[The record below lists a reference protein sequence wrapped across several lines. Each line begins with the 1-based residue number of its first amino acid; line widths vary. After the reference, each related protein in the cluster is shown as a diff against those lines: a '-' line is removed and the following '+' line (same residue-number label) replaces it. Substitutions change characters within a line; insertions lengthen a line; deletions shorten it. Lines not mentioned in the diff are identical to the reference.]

1 MSRRVQDPTPAAC
14 DKSAPHPRDTISSAA
29 AEDRFIPG
37 GVHVPNLAD
46 LTDAELVQAFREGRS
61 DRAFEQLLRRYVRL
75 IKSWTRKY
83 WCAYRIADYDDLEQ
97 EARIAF
103 LGAVNSY
110 DQAQSGFFGF
120 AQLCVTRRLK
130 SVVKSARRLKNCPP
144 AGTVI
149 LSTSSSGSEGD
160 DRDLI
165 EAVPNPAA
173 FDPLNMAVANDAARR
188 LWSIAGSALSG
199 LELEALK
206 RRAWG
211 ESYQEVAA
219 ELGVSQKSV
228 DNAVTRARRKLR
240 RLIQSDGES
249 LREENESA

>member
-1 MSRRVQDPTPAAC
+1 
-14 DKSAPHPRDTISSAA
+14 
-29 AEDRFIPG
+29 
-37 GVHVPNLAD
+37 VPDLAN
-46 LTDAELVQAFREGRS
+46 LTDAELVRAFREGRS
-61 DRAFEQLLRRYVRL
+61 DRAFEQLLGRYARL
-75 IKSWTRKY
+75 IRSWARKY
-83 WCAYRIADYDDLEQ
+83 WCAYRLADYDDLEQ

-144 AGTVI
+144 PGVVI
-149 LSTSSSGSEGD
+149 LSTGMGSGMGSSEGD
-160 DRDLI
+160 DRDMI

-173 FDPLNMAVANDAARR
+173 CDPLDLALANDGARR

-211 ESYQEVAA
+211 ASYQEVAA
-219 ELGVSQKSV
+219 ELGVSQKSI

-240 RLIQSDGES
+240 GLIQADGES
-249 LREENESA
+249 LSEENESA

>member
-1 MSRRVQDPTPAAC
+1 
-14 DKSAPHPRDTISSAA
+14 
-29 AEDRFIPG
+29 
-37 GVHVPNLAD
+37 VPDLAD
-46 LTDAELVQAFREGRS
+46 LTDAELVRAFREGRS
-61 DRAFEQLLRRYVRL
+61 DRAFEQLLGRYVRL
-75 IKSWTRKY
+75 IRSWARKY
-83 WCAYRIADYDDLEQ
+83 WCAYRIADCDDLEQ

-130 SVVKSARRLKNCPP
+130 SVVKSAGRLRNCPP
-144 AGTVI
+144 PGAVI
-149 LSTSSSGSEGD
+149 LSTGMGSGMGASDGD
-160 DRDLI
+160 DRDMI

-173 FDPLNMAVANDAARR
+173 CDPLDLAVANDAARR
-188 LWSIAGSALSG
+188 LWSVAGSALSG

-219 ELGVSQKSV
+219 ELGVSQKSI

-240 RLIQSDGES
+240 GLIESDGGL
-249 LREENESA
+249 LREEDESA

>member
-1 MSRRVQDPTPAAC
+1 MPD
-14 DKSAPHPRDTISSAA
+14 
-29 AEDRFIPG
+29 
-37 GVHVPNLAD
+37 LAD
-46 LTDAELVQAFREGRS
+46 LTDAELVRAFREGRS
-61 DRAFEQLLRRYVRL
+61 DRAFEQLLGRYVRL
-75 IKSWTRKY
+75 IRSWARKY

-144 AGTVI
+144 TGTVI
-149 LSTSSSGSEGD
+149 LSTSASDPEGD
-160 DRDLI
+160 DRCMI

-173 FDPLNMAVANDAARR
+173 CDPLDLALANDAARR

-211 ESYQEVAA
+211 ASYQEVAA
-219 ELGVSQKSV
+219 ELGVSQKSI
-228 DNAVTRARRKLR
+228 DNAVMRARRKLR
-240 RLIQSDGES
+240 RLIESDGGL
-249 LREENESA
+249 LREEDESA

>member
-1 MSRRVQDPTPAAC
+1 MPD
-14 DKSAPHPRDTISSAA
+14 
-29 AEDRFIPG
+29 
-37 GVHVPNLAD
+37 LAD
-46 LTDAELVQAFREGRS
+46 LTDAELVRAFRDGRS
-61 DRAFEQLLRRYVRL
+61 DRAFEQLLKRYVRL
-75 IKSWTRKY
+75 IKSWARKY
-83 WCAYRIADYDDLEQ
+83 WCAYRTTDYDDLEQ

-110 DQAQSGFFGF
+110 DQEQSGFFGF
-120 AQLCVTRRLK
+120 AQLCVTRRLQ

-144 AGTVI
+144 VGAVMLPVGPN
-149 LSTSSSGSEGD
+149 GPEGD

-165 EAVPNPAA
+165 EAVRNPNAYDPA
-173 FDPLNMAVANDAARR
+173 NVAVANDAARR
-188 LWSIAGSALSG
+188 LWSVAGSALSG

-211 ESYQEVAA
+211 ASYQEVAA
-219 ELGVSQKSV
+219 ELGVSAKSI

-249 LREENESA
+249 LSEEIESA

>member
-1 MSRRVQDPTPAAC
+1 MPD
-14 DKSAPHPRDTISSAA
+14 
-29 AEDRFIPG
+29 
-37 GVHVPNLAD
+37 LAN
-46 LTDAELVQAFREGRS
+46 LTDAELVRAFREGRS
-61 DRAFEQLLRRYVRL
+61 DRAFEQLLGRYARL
-75 IKSWTRKY
+75 IRSWARKY
-83 WCAYRIADYDDLEQ
+83 WCAYRLADYDDLEQ

-144 AGTVI
+144 PGVVI
-149 LSTSSSGSEGD
+149 LSTGMGSGMGSSEGD
-160 DRDLI
+160 DRDMI

-173 FDPLNMAVANDAARR
+173 CDPLDLALANDGARR

-211 ESYQEVAA
+211 ASYQEVAA
-219 ELGVSQKSV
+219 ELGVSQKSI

-240 RLIQSDGES
+240 GLIQADGES
-249 LREENESA
+249 LSEENESA

>member
-1 MSRRVQDPTPAAC
+1 MPD
-14 DKSAPHPRDTISSAA
+14 
-29 AEDRFIPG
+29 
-37 GVHVPNLAD
+37 LAN
-46 LTDAELVQAFREGRS
+46 LTDAELVRAFREGRS
-61 DRAFEQLLRRYVRL
+61 DRALEQLLGRYARL
-75 IKSWTRKY
+75 IRSWARKY
-83 WCAYRIADYDDLEQ
+83 WCAYRLADYDDLEQ

-144 AGTVI
+144 PGVVI
-149 LSTSSSGSEGD
+149 LSTGMGSGMGSSEGD
-160 DRDLI
+160 DRDMI

-173 FDPLNMAVANDAARR
+173 CDPLDLALANDGARR

-211 ESYQEVAA
+211 ASYQEVAA
-219 ELGVSQKSV
+219 ELGVSQKSI

-240 RLIQSDGES
+240 GLIQADGES
-249 LREENESA
+249 LSEENESA

>member
-1 MSRRVQDPTPAAC
+1 MR
-14 DKSAPHPRDTISSAA
+14 
-29 AEDRFIPG
+29 
-37 GVHVPNLAD
+37 NLAD
-46 LTDAELVQAFREGRS
+46 LTDAELVQLFREGRS
-61 DRAFEQLLRRYVRL
+61 DRAFEQLLGRYVRL

-110 DQAQSGFFGF
+110 DQTQSGFFGF
-120 AQLCVTRRLK
+120 AQMCVTRRLQ
-130 SVVKSARRLKNCPP
+130 SVVKSTRRLKNCPP
-144 AGTVI
+144 PGMVV
-149 LSTSSSGSEGD
+149 LSTSSSSCDGD

-173 FDPLNMAVANDAARR
+173 CDPLNLVVARDAARR
-188 LWSIAGSALSG
+188 LWSVAGSALSG

-211 ESYQEVAA
+211 ASYQEVAA
-219 ELGVSQKSV
+219 ELGVSQKSI
-228 DNAVTRARRKLR
+228 DNAMTRARRKLR
-240 RLIQSDGES
+240 GLIQSDGES
-249 LREENESA
+249 LREEDEIA